1 MVGNEGSLMRM
12 CGIEG
17 NEGSLTSSMC
27 MGTVWYVAW
36 TWSNKWGVGRM
47 DHGAVYAERTFE
59 MR

>member
-36 TWSNKWGVGRM
+36 TWSNNGVSGEWTM
-47 DHGAVYAERTFE
+47 ELCMLGASVK
-59 MR
+59 